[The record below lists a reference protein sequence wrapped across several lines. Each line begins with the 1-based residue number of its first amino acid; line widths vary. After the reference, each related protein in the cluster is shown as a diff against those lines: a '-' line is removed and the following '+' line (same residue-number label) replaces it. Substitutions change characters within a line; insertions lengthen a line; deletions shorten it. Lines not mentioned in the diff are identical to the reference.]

1 LPTFERPRRARLF
14 ANLTLDGE
22 AVLDVDGISDF
33 NALHFGKRNDEVQ
46 PCAFDILA
54 GGGDATP
61 SPAAAGAGFEA
72 AALSGRSIEALA
84 EDEEPQSPSDNRQ
97 IW

>member
-1 LPTFERPRRARLF
+1 MPTFERPRRARLF

-61 SPAAAGAGFEA
+61 SPAAAAAGFEA
-72 AALSGRSIEALA
+72 AGPTLSGRSIEALA
-84 EDEEPQSPSDNRQ
+84 ERTA
-97 IW
+97 ITRR

>member
-1 LPTFERPRRARLF
+1 MLA
-14 ANLTLDGE
+14 
-22 AVLDVDGISDF
+22 VDGISDF

-61 SPAAAGAGFEA
+61 SPAAAAAGFEA
-72 AALSGRSIEALA
+72 AGPTLSGRSIEALA
-84 EDEEPQSPSDNRQ
+84 ERTA
-97 IW
+97 ITRR